1 MKNIAFLATVAI
13 FLAGNVQAQQMPQD
27 LIQWLIEYFNYDK
40 TAAYEV
46 INGVQDKVKQ
56 EFPMDQKLVDGLKV
70 LDVQQQAAM
79 ADLAKKNGYSDVNEF
94 YSAAKYKSASGDWT
108 WFNDIQNLNSEY
120 STARSNLTASYTAE
134 FNKRVTEATNEAIK
148 RLQVNANAMK

>member
-1 MKNIAFLATVAI
+1 MKKIALLAAVAI
-13 FLAGNVQAQQMPQD
+13 FLAGNVHAQQISQD
-27 LIQWLIEYFNYDK
+27 LYLWLIEYFNYDK

-46 INGVQDKVKQ
+46 INEVQAKVKQ
-56 EFPMDQKLVDGLKV
+56 EFPMDQKLVDALKA

-79 ADLAKKNGYSDVNEF
+79 ADLAKKNGYSDINEF

-108 WFNDIQNLNSEY
+108 WYNAIQNLYSEY
-120 STARSNLTASYTAE
+120 GTARSNLTASYNTE

-148 RLQVNANAMK
+148 RLQENANAMK